1 MSPDGLPRSARGVS
15 GMDDVRIRSVAPDEI
30 DVAGD
35 LVVDAYRT
43 LGDGG
48 DALIW
53 ASDRE

>member
-1 MSPDGLPRSARGVS
+1 
-15 GMDDVRIRSVAPDEI
+15 MDDVRIRSVAPDEI